1 MSEKKLPPRH
11 MLEAIRTWVETES
24 PTTYA
29 TGVNAM
35 MDLVE
40 KEVAG
45 LPILIER
52 FSGRDGL
59 GDMLV
64 LRAGPDNGEK
74 SVLILSHLDT
84 VHPVGTLAND
94 LPWQIDGD
102 RVYGP
107 GVFDM
112 KASAYIAL
120 QAFKQV
126 LFDNELTRPVVFL
139 FSPDEE
145 IGSPTSRDLIE
156 ILARDAAHVLVTE
169 PAREGGAVVT
179 SRKGVGQFEVMVEG
193 LPSHAG
199 THHEKGVSA
208 IREAARQI
216 IDIEA
221 MTDYGRGITT
231 NIGLVK
237 GGSASNVVPQY
248 CLFEVDLRVVDG
260 SDGAEMTHKLL
271 NLKPHDPNVKLSV
284 EGGMNRPPFERHEGV
299 VALYEIVREV
309 GAELGQEINEFPRTG
324 GGSDGNFTA
333 ALGIATVDGLGVGGA
348 GAHTLHEYIELSSVE
363 PRRILMQR
371 LLERLAVKAD

>member
-1 MSEKKLPPRH
+1 MSENKMPSQHILD
-11 MLEAIRTWVETES
+11 AIRVWVETES
-24 PTTYA
+24 PTSNA
-29 TGVNAM
+29 SGVNAM

-45 LPILIER
+45 LPVLVER

-64 LRAGPDNGEK
+64 LRAGPENGEK

-84 VHPVGTLAND
+84 VHPMGTLADD

-102 RVYGP
+102 RLYGP

-126 LFDNELTRPVVFL
+126 VFDHKLRRPIVFM

-145 IGSPTSRDLIE
+145 IGSPSSRELIE
-156 ILARDAAHVLVTE
+156 ILARQAAYVLVTE
-169 PAREGGAVVT
+169 PARDGGAVVT
-179 SRKGVGQFEVMVEG
+179 SRKGVGRFEVLVEG
-193 LPSHAG
+193 RPSHAG
-199 THHEKGVSA
+199 THHEKGISA

-221 MTDYGRGITT
+221 MTDSARGITT
-231 NIGLVK
+231 NVGMIN
-237 GGSASNVVPQY
+237 GGSAVNVVPHY
-248 CLFEVDLRVVDG
+248 CSFAVDLRVTNMQDG
-260 SDGAEMTHKLL
+260 EELTRQIL
-271 NLKPHDPNVKLSV
+271 NLKPYDPAVKLRIV
-284 EGGMNRPPFERHEGV
+284 GGINRPPFERHEGV
-299 VALYEIVREV
+299 QELYGIIREA
-309 GAELGQEINEFPRTG
+309 GAQLGQVIDEAPRTG

-333 ALGIATVDGLGVGGA
+333 ALGVPTVDGLGVKGA
-348 GAHTLHEYIELSSVE
+348 GAHTLHEYIELSSLE
-363 PRRILMQR
+363 PRRALFQR
-371 LLERLAVKAD
+371 LLEQLAAERN